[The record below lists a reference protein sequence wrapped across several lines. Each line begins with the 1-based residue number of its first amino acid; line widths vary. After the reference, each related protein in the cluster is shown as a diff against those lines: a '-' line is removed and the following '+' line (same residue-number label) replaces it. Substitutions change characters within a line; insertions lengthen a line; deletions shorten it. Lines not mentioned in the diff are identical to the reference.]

1 MEKMRPNISTFVG
14 IAVVL
19 YFLVAV
25 AAIAFRAGPH
35 GEYEGDFSMYYWTA
49 KAYEA
54 GIDPYDRKAVEAMSG
69 RHITQFYYFPLSI
82 HVFRPFTRLP
92 HNTAR
97 ILFLLLQCVMLVYVV
112 CLWQRVFL
120 REPTDTWFLLFCL
133 LAFNASIYADLA
145 TGNVAIIEQA
155 FLWTAFYCFLR
166 NQPVKFAVFLALAS
180 IFKIV
185 LLFFL
190 LLIPFARK
198 DQRLPFLAALG
209 GVGTTILVFTALTDA
224 ELAGRFVFNL
234 PSILSLPS
242 EQGIINPS
250 SLAFFKTVRGSLTA
264 SGVLTSPGLVQ
275 WPLYICWVVFVF
287 AVSWRFLRK
296 TDGADTDNTI
306 WAINFLCLVLA
317 LVSPRFKD
325 YSYMLLLVP
334 TYFLLK
340 RTTVIK
346 PYHLGFILCI
356 LSVHHIMLPGLR
368 KFTVALWI
376 YYPLALALLVWIAY
390 VLEFCARKTIR
401 EASSEK

>member
-14 IAVVL
+14 IAVAL

-25 AAIAFRAGPH
+25 ATVLSAGST

-49 KAYEA
+49 KAYQA

-69 RHITQFYYFPLSI
+69 RQIFQFYYFPLSI
-82 HVFRPFTRLP
+82 HLFRPFTLLP

-97 ILFLLLQCVMLVYVV
+97 VVFLLLQCGMLVYVFY
-112 CLWQRVFL
+112 LWQRFFL
-120 REPTDTWFLLFCL
+120 QDPTDQWFLLFCL
-133 LAFNASIYADLA
+133 LAFNAAVYADLA

-155 FLWTAFYCFLR
+155 FLWTAFACFLR
-166 NQPVKFAVFLALAS
+166 NQPVRFVVFLALAS
-180 IFKIV
+180 IFKMV

-190 LLIPFARK
+190 LLIFLARK
-198 DQRLPFLAALG
+198 DERLRFLAALG
-209 GVGTTILVFTALTDA
+209 GVGTIIVLASVLADA
-224 ELAGRFVFNL
+224 DLAGRFVFNL
-234 PSILSLPS
+234 PSILDLPS

-250 SLAFFKTVRGSLTA
+250 SLAFFKTTGASLTN
-264 SGVLTSPGLVQ
+264 SGVLTSPALLQ
-275 WPLYICWVVFVF
+275 WPLYICWVVLVLG
-287 AVSWRFLRK
+287 VSWRFLRNINVGD
-296 TDGADTDNTI
+296 TDGMI

-346 PYHLGFILCI
+346 AYHLGFILCI
-356 LSVHHIMLPGLR
+356 LSVHHILLPGLR

-390 VLEFCARKTIR
+390 VLEFSVGKGVG
-401 EASSEK
+401 EAPSET